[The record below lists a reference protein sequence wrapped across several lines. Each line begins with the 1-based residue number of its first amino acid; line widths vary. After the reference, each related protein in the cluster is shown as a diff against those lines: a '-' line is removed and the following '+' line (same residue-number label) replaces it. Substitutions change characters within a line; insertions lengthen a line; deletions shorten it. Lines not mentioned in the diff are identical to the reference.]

1 MPKLPTPYGERPT
14 PGFGRPLKVGP
25 QVEPVDNGYQQLAAG
40 FKGLADEIEKVQLRN
55 DKSDTTAAI
64 TRLKETYIDQRAGEG
79 GWLHDKEGAVG
90 ETWFTDNHNRFTE
103 ARNSIGSTLA
113 SKRAKKMY
121 EEEAGTFDLVVQS
134 NLLEHATGE
143 RAARN
148 TRNYKDSIEANIN
161 MSKASW
167 ANQGT
172 IKKLLIDQK
181 KTTEDRLDD
190 LGVKDQESIDL
201 AHLKASS
208 GIHLQV
214 IKSAVDD
221 NSSGYAEKWL
231 ESDLAKDAM
240 TEEDRQTA
248 KDLIK
253 KGNLAEQSQAISE
266 EIKAEGLTLNE
277 SLAKA
282 RRENSGELE
291 DHIVS
296 RLKVLFGEGDAALKQ
311 SESDASDEAYTIYN
325 AALDGESS
333 NYDDFDAQL
342 TTQSLTPQQA
352 FDLIPQSVRERM
364 NPKELSAMRRMVE
377 IRSQSQSVHT
387 QYSWWEYLTGVAGTD
402 IDAFRN
408 INLRE
413 YVDRISTADL
423 KTLRE
428 AQTDELKLASAS
440 TKQGVVAGTAENIYG
455 KNATNKQKEEVRQRI
470 NEEVAKETAARQAG
484 SGPFKELTTADFQ
497 EIGSDLTL
505 EFKRK
510 QPWYWPDS
518 TIKAY
523 AAEIEGVPATIV
535 DELVKGIGGRGVEV
549 YEAEIIAQ
557 YNKFADVIARSN
569 GDPTEE
575 NILKLIRMRYGDGMI
590 LPEIPP
596 NERNTAPSTQSRRP
610 TAPIPDP
617 YKPSVPR

>member
-55 DKSDTTAAI
+55 DKYDVDDAI
-64 TRLKETYIDQRAGEG
+64 TRLKQSILDRKSGENGWVHQKGANVAKNPSFFKDQFDVFGQ
-79 GWLHDKEGAVG
+79 DK
-90 ETWFTDNHNRFTE
+90 D
-103 ARNSIGSTLA
+103 SIGGDLGSD
-113 SKRAKKMY
+113 RAKREY
-121 EEEAGTFDLVVQS
+121 SRQADIAGLAVQNS
-134 NLLEHATGE
+134 LLGHVTGE
-143 RAARN
+143 REAYN
-148 TRNYKDSIEANIN
+148 TITFEAGLITNQEYASQEYMNKPEWERMILDTTDKVIRRSEDIGLDKEATALAVKQETSAILRGVIEESVDNN
-161 MSKASW
+161 NS
-167 ANQGT
+167 G
-172 IKKLLIDQK
+172 
-181 KTTEDRLDD
+181 
-190 LGVKDQESIDL
+190 LGQ
-201 AHLKASS
+201 
-208 GIHLQV
+208 
-214 IKSAVDD
+214 
-221 NSSGYAEKWL
+221 KWL
-231 ESDLAKDAM
+231 DENKKRMMDEDVDAV
-240 TEEDRQTA
+240 EE
-248 KDLIK
+248 LLK
-253 KGNLAEQSQAISE
+253 KGNLSEKSQAYTDDIMGE
-266 EIKAEGLTLNE
+266 NLTVTE
-277 SLAKA
+277 ARAKA
-282 RRENSGELE
+282 RKDLSGEME
-291 DHIVS
+291 DVTI
-296 RLKVLFGEGDAALKQ
+296 RRINARYGEKDADEKQ
-311 SESDASDEAYTIYN
+311 GWGDASDEAYTIYN

-364 NPKELSAMRRMVE
+364 NQKELSAMRRMVE
-377 IRSQSQSVHT
+377 IRSQSQTVHT
-387 QYSWWEYLTGVAGTD
+387 QYSWWEYLTDLATND

-413 YVDRISTADL
+413 YVDRISTEKL
-423 KTLRE
+423 MVLRK
-428 AQTDELKLASAS
+428 AQTSELDVNILV
-440 TKQGVVAGTAENIYG
+440 TKQGIVNTTATALHG
-455 KNATNKQKEEVRQRI
+455 SRATTKQKAEVNKRLNDEISAETALRQSGSGQFKEMS
-470 NEEVAKETAARQAG
+470 NEEIQGIADRLV
-484 SGPFKELTTADFQ
+484 LT
-497 EIGSDLTL
+497 
-505 EFKRK
+505 FKRK
-510 QPWYWPDS
+510 HPWYRPDS